1 MKPDYLFIL
10 NELMNL
16 VIEDN
21 PQPPNW
27 KSKVYCQS
35 QIHH

>member
-1 MKPDYLFIL
+1 MKPDYLFVL

-16 VIEDN
+16 VVYNN
-21 PQPPNW
+21 PPPPNW
-27 KSKVYCQS
+27 MSKFYCQS